1 MMAETIVAKRSL
13 GEGHWDRKL
22 MERMVELSVADNYED
37 AKEEWIATGS
47 VWWGGND
54 DAPEWVTNSQQGV
67 GKCLCGHNVVYHFE
81 IRNLE
86 NGTIECV
93 GSDHINTYL
102 IMKEISI
109 RTGRDISDISDGEI
123 DTWIQERTKS
133 MIAEAW
139 MHKNG
144 KMFNDIYERIKE
156 IDVLFNVKSPC
167 FMYYDHTDKRY
178 RYGSHLRKKSKYQPT
193 DVYYQM
199 ASIVWRWEH
208 PENSKAQSRTR
219 GYPTDKLW
227 QDMIIFDA
235 KCLLEYKEKYDRM
248 MLKAREKTV
257 EYNERMERQRIA
269 REERLERERIER
281 ERREAEEAERLRIYN
296 LPENVEKR
304 RIAAEEAERK
314 RIERQE
320 ELRRQREIR
329 EARQFEIAKQNLA
342 NNNDSPE
349 FRQMCL
355 YYGIE
360 PFGVEIANSR
370 WEANFLNNI
379 KNQMRTKKPLSDRQL
394 ETLREIVLKTATEAQ
409 MKYLADLG
417 YEGPK
422 ISRKKASEKIKELK
436 ERNENV

>member
-54 DAPEWVTNSQQGV
+54 EAPDWVTNSQQGV
-67 GKCLCGHNVVYHFE
+67 SKCLCGHNVVYHFE
-81 IRNLE
+81 ISNLE
-86 NGTIECV
+86 NGNVECV

-102 IMKEISI
+102 IMKEISV
-109 RTGRDISDISDGEI
+109 RTGRDISDITEGEI
-123 DTWIQERTKS
+123 DTWIQERTKT

-156 IDVLFNVKSPC
+156 IDILFNVKGQAHL
-167 FMYYDHTDKRY
+167 YYDYNDKRH
-178 RYGSHLRKKSKYQPT
+178 RYVSHLRKKSKYQPT
-193 DVYYQM
+193 DTYYQM

-235 KCLLEYKEKYDRM
+235 KCLLEYKEKYDKMILRAE
-248 MLKAREKTV
+248 KKTIDFHKRQERNRIASQARI
-257 EYNERMERQRIA
+257 ERQRI
-269 REERLERERIER
+269 EK
-281 ERREAEEAERLRIYN
+281 ERREAEEAEKMRIYN

-304 RIAAEEAERK
+304 RLEAEAR
-314 RIERQE
+314 ERDRLARHAV
-320 ELRRQREIR
+320 LRRQREER
-329 EARQFEIAKQNLA
+329 EAKQFEVAKQNLA
-342 NNNDSPE
+342 NTSDSPE
-349 FRQMCL
+349 FREMCL

-360 PFGVEIANSR
+360 PFGVEIATSR

-379 KNQMRTKKPLSDRQL
+379 KNQMRSKKPLSDRQL
-394 ETLREIVLKTATEAQ
+394 ESLKGIVSKSATEAQ
-409 MKYLADLG
+409 IKYLTDLG
-417 YEGPK
+417 YEGPR

>member
-13 GEGHWDRKL
+13 GDGHWDRKL

-54 DAPEWVTNSQQGV
+54 EAPDWVTNSQQGV
-67 GKCLCGHNVVYHFE
+67 SKCLCGHNVVYHFE

-86 NGTIECV
+86 NGNVECV

-109 RTGRDISDISDGEI
+109 RTGRDIADISDGEI
-123 DTWIQERTKS
+123 ETWIQERTKG

-144 KMFNDIYERIKE
+144 KMFNDIYNRIKE
-156 IDVLFNVKSPC
+156 IDILINVKGNPYIY
-167 FMYYDHTDKRY
+167 FDNQEKRY
-178 RYGSHLRKKSKYQPT
+178 RYGAHLRKKSKYQPT

-208 PENSKAQSRTR
+208 PENNKAQSRTR

-235 KCLLEYKEKYDRM
+235 KCLLEHKEKYDRM
-248 MLKAREKTV
+248 MLIARDKTAA
-257 EYNERMERQRIA
+257 YHERMLRQR
-269 REERLERERIER
+269 RERI
-281 ERREAEEAERLRIYN
+281 RREEEEAERLRIYN

-304 RIAAEEAERK
+304 RIEAEEVARK
-314 RIERQE
+314 RRERQE
-320 ELRRQREIR
+320 QLRREQEER
-329 EARQFEIAKQNLA
+329 EARQFRIAKERLS
-342 NNNDSPE
+342 NNVDSPE
-349 FRQMCL
+349 FKQMCL
-355 YYGIE
+355 YYGVE
-360 PFGVEIANSR
+360 PFGIEIASSR
-370 WEANFLNNI
+370 WEANFLSDI
-379 KNQMRTKKPLSDRQL
+379 KSQMHSKKPLSDRQL
-394 ETLREIVLKTATEAQ
+394 ETLQQIVTKSATEAQ
-409 MKYLADLG
+409 MKYLTDLG

-436 ERNENV
+436 ERKENV

>member
-102 IMKEISI
+102 IMKEISV

-156 IDVLFNVKSPC
+156 IDVLVNVKGNPY
-167 FMYYDHTDKRY
+167 MYYDYTDKRY
-178 RYGSHLRKKSKYQPT
+178 RYGAHLRKKSKYQPT
-193 DVYYQM
+193 DTYYQM

-257 EYNERMERQRIA
+257 KYNERMERQRIA

-314 RIERQE
+314 RRERQE
-320 ELRRQREIR
+320 QLRREREER
-329 EARQFEIAKQNLA
+329 EARQFEIAKQNLS

-360 PFGVEIANSR
+360 PFGVEIATSR

-394 ETLREIVLKTATEAQ
+394 ETLREIVSKTATEAQ

>member
-1 MMAETIVAKRSL
+1 MAETIVAKRSL
-13 GEGHWDRKL
+13 GTGHWDRKL

-67 GKCLCGHNVVYHFE
+67 SKCLCGHNVVYHFE
-81 IRNLE
+81 IQNLE
-86 NGTIECV
+86 NGNTECV

-102 IMKEISI
+102 IMKEISV
-109 RTGRDISDISDGEI
+109 RTGRDIADISDGEI
-123 DTWIQERTKS
+123 DTWIQERTKT

-156 IDVLFNVKSPC
+156 IDILFNVKGDTHL
-167 FMYYDHTDKRY
+167 YYDYTDKKY
-178 RYGSHLRKKSKYQPT
+178 HYSAHLRKKSKYQPT
-193 DVYYQM
+193 DRYYQM

-248 MLKAREKTV
+248 MLKARKATV

-281 ERREAEEAERLRIYN
+281 ERREAEEAERMRIYN

-314 RIERQE
+314 RRERQA
-320 ELRRQREIR
+320 ELRRQREER
-329 EARQFEIAKQNLA
+329 EAKEFEIARQNLK

-360 PFGVEIANSR
+360 PFGVEIATSR

-394 ETLREIVLKTATEAQ
+394 ETLREIVSKTATEAQ

-417 YEGPK
+417 YEGPR